1 MKVLFFLTNLSNRG
15 GTERSCFLVCN
26 ELAKTGYDVHLFC
39 LSGDVDNLAFPLDK
53 AVHIHLLNIN
63 ARGIKLLLTL
73 PSIVFKLKKY
83 IQENGIGFLISVE
96 VMACLFTLPLLLVT
110 DRKKLKFIVWEHFN
124 FTVDL
129 GLKLRKTFRKI
140 AARNAD
146 AIVTLTLKD
155 KDMWETNLAP
165 RAKVFAVYNPSPFP
179 ISTSN
184 YSSAS
189 CSIIAVGRVTYQK
202 GFDLLL
208 ESWKLAVERIREA
221 GGNWKLSIIGDG
233 EDKAQ
238 ISALISSLELEDSV
252 ELVGNTIHIAQYY
265 TDASFLCM
273 SSRYE
278 GLPMVLIEAQSYG
291 LPVVAFDCLTGPSEI
306 VTGNSGMLCKAF
318 NTNEFADS
326 IVNMAADSEGRA
338 LMSANAKISAT
349 RFAPDKIREMWTNV
363 FESL

>member
-1 MKVLFFLTNLSNRG
+1 MKMLFFLTNLSNRG

-26 ELAKTGYDVHLFC
+26 ELAKTGYDVHLFSI
-39 LSGDVDNLAFPLDK
+39 SGGTDNLAFPLDK

-73 PSIVFKLKKY
+73 PLILFKLKNY
-83 IQENGIGFLISVE
+83 IQKNEIGFLISVE

-110 DRKKLKFIVWEHFN
+110 DRKKIKFIVWEHFN

-129 GLKLRKTFRKI
+129 GLKLRNTFRKI

-155 KDMWETNLAP
+155 KEMWETNLEP

-179 ISTSN
+179 ISGAD
-184 YSSAS
+184 YSSTS

-208 ESWKLAVERIREA
+208 ESWKLAMERITEA
-221 GGNWKLSIIGDG
+221 SGNWKLSIIGDG
-233 EDKAQ
+233 EDKEQ
-238 ISALISSLELEDSV
+238 IRELISRLEIEDSV
-252 ELVGNTIHIAQYY
+252 DLVANTIHIGQYY
-265 TDASFLCM
+265 KDSSFLCM

-291 LPVVAFDCLTGPSEI
+291 LPIVAFDCLTGPSEI
-306 VTGNSGMLCKAF
+306 VTADSGTLCTAF
-318 NTNEFADS
+318 DINEFADS
-326 IVNMAADSEGRA
+326 IVAMIANSERRKM
-338 LMSANAKISAT
+338 MSANAKISAG
-349 RFAPDKIREMWTNV
+349 RFAPDKVSEMWTNM
-363 FESL
+363 FKSL